1 MEGGGF
7 GVYSSFPQ
15 RDMEPRVNIDRQPSV
30 SLAGHRLTF
39 QTSVHSALTGGGKVR
54 GGDSSVE

>member
-15 RDMEPRVNIDRQPSV
+15 RDMEPRVNIDRQPSA